1 MLGAGSIRSVNVV
14 VLRVIKNN
22 MCCSGEITHCNE
34 QGIDDSFRI
43 QERNET

>member
-1 MLGAGSIRSVNVV
+1 MLGAGSIRSVKVV

-22 MCCSGEITHCNE
+22 VCCSGERTHCDE
-34 QGIDDSFRI
+34 QGIDDSFRV